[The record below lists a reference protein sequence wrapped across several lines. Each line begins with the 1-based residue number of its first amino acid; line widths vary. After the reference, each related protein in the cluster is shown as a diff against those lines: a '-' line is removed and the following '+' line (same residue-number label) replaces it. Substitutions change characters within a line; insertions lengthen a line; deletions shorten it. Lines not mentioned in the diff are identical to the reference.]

1 MGQASAVRDGAPVA
15 PNAAAG
21 ARGMSDGA
29 PAVPH
34 AWLFVAVVL
43 VGVALRVW
51 RALHNGPSFDESFTA
66 MAARQPFGDL
76 IDHLTT
82 QDSHPPLDYL
92 LRAPFARAGA
102 SDLLL
107 RSPSIVFSCAALAL
121 FAWWMHRRSWF
132 GLLATALLSFSTFQV
147 LHGGEARMYAL
158 LQLLG
163 IGAAIIAERWFRAPR
178 AWHSWALASILLVAL
193 FDHVSGLL
201 LGLGLVALAG
211 LRRDGEAWRLRML
224 IGAAGLVW
232 AVFWFPTLLEQLD
245 HSWSDWVPR
254 TTPTGVAR
262 VVGEQVMTV
271 RGTTWVLLGAVL
283 AGGVV
288 LIRQDARLGRLWL
301 ALGVVPFAG
310 AAVVGIASAF
320 LLPRT
325 LTLASWAPV
334 LALAA
339 LLDVAR
345 QRWRGVGRG
354 LAIGV
359 PVVVLLATSTF
370 LAGKTWDYDLSVDEL
385 QHAARP
391 GDVVAVRP
399 ARYGILV
406 DWRIGV
412 RGDRP
417 TRVVALPIPDTDA
430 HRVLGAPMSG
440 RIWLLTPVG
449 STTRFDGYEH
459 CAPPW
464 DDGVTTVICL
474 VPTVP

>member
-1 MGQASAVRDGAPVA
+1 VRDSAPVA
-15 PNAAAG
+15 PDAAVG
-21 ARGMSDGA
+21 ARAMSSGA
-29 PAVPH
+29 PAVPPT
-34 AWLFVAVVL
+34 WLFVAVVL
-43 VGVALRVW
+43 VGVVLRVW

-66 MAARQPFGDL
+66 MAARRPFGDL
-76 IDHLTT
+76 IEYLTT
-82 QDSHPPLDYL
+82 HDSHPPLDYL

-132 GLLATALLSFSTFQV
+132 GLLATALLSCSTFQV
-147 LHGGEARMYAL
+147 LHGGEARMYAV

-163 IGAAIIAERWFRAPR
+163 IGAAIIAERWLRAPR
-178 AWHSWALASILLVAL
+178 SWHSWALASILLVAL

-201 LGLGLVALAG
+201 LGFGLVVLAG
-211 LRRDGEAWRLRML
+211 LRRDVEAWRLRVL
-224 IGAAGLVW
+224 VGAAGLVW
-232 AVFWFPTLLEQLD
+232 AVLWFPNLLQQLD

-254 TTPTGVAR
+254 TSPTGVAR
-262 VVGEQVMTV
+262 AIGEHVVTV
-271 RGTTWVLLGAVL
+271 RGANWVLTVAVV

-288 LIRQDARLGRLWL
+288 LARQDARLGRLWL
-301 ALGVVPFAG
+301 ALGVVPFVG
-310 AAVVGIASAF
+310 AAVVGIGSAF

-325 LTLASWAPV
+325 LTLASWAPM
-334 LALAA
+334 LAFAA

-345 QRWRGVGRG
+345 RCWRGVGRG
-354 LAIGV
+354 LAIGA
-359 PVVVLLATSTF
+359 PVAVLLATSTF
-370 LAGKTWDYDLSVDEL
+370 LASKTWDYDLSVDEL
-385 QHAARP
+385 QHVARP

-417 TRVVALPIPDTDA
+417 TRVVALPLPDTDA
-430 HRVLGAPMSG
+430 HRVLGAPLSG
-440 RIWLLTPVG
+440 RIWLLTPMG
-449 STTRFDGYEH
+449 STTHFDGYEQ

-464 DDGVTTVICL
+464 EDGVTTVVCL
-474 VPTVP
+474 VATPR